1 MPKVEYSFKVQ
12 EGKIPKRF
20 EEIALGLI
28 VKAGFFITLRHP
40 IPLDRT
46 RVDIN
51 IGEEMP
57 QKSLIKYMKRI
68 GYDFIS
74 ENPCE

>member
-1 MPKVEYSFKVQ
+1 MSKVEYSFKVQ

-20 EEIALGLI
+20 EEIASGLI
-28 VKAGFFITLRHP
+28 AKAGFFITLRHP

-51 IGEEMP
+51 AEEEMS
-57 QKSLIKYMKRI
+57 QKSLIEYMKGM
-68 GYDFIS
+68 GYDFIC